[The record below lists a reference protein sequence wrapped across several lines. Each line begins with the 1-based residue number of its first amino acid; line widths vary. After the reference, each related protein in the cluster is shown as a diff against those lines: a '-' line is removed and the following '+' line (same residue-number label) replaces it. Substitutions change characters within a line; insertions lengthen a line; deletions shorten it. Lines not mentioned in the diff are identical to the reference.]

1 MPQKHVK
8 PELPKIK
15 IDREKLS
22 ATLNNSL
29 VIRLVIASVIFA
41 ISLIISMPDFV
52 SILLLVLAAGLA
64 GYDIILKAVDAVES
78 GNYFDT
84 PVLVVLTAVLAFF
97 IGFGI
102 EGTALV
108 LLYQIGMLL
117 LNYAKDH
124 TRKTALDLLQNQD
137 EAIVAQMRETIADD
151 DKTGMSIQKVLG
163 DSAAMVLKL
172 AMVLALIYAIA
183 MPLVT
188 SMSFS
193 VSIHR
198 ALIILLVA
206 SPFSVVA
213 SIPSA
218 GAVGLCQSAG
228 NGVVFNHAS
237 GLEAMADVSTAVF
250 DKSGIF
256 TEECPRI
263 IAMHSDVLDYDTF
276 LNFVAHAVYYSE
288 QPIANAVSAVFD
300 RDYKLDVIKDFR
312 EIPGY
317 GVELSIDGIGVLF
330 ATRELL
336 EQRGIPVE
344 DAPNNVGIAYY
355 MVVAGKPMG
364 KVVIS
369 SDVNQDLE
377 GLVPSLKRV
386 GISRCVLLSEDSKE
400 AGQQFAE
407 MLNFSEMYAECD
419 VEKKLRI
426 ISEITRKTKG
436 AVLFVYSNGIEAH
449 SDAAVDIRVSNR
461 AKYADAVVNPDAVGN
476 LSKVK
481 RISKR
486 VREICTENALFAFVV
501 KAILIFLSIIG
512 YCNLWLAIFFDFAAA
527 VAAVLNTI
535 RVTGTS
541 LRSNLRYK
549 MGK

>member
-8 PELPKIK
+8 YTPPRV
-15 IDREKLS
+15 DRAKLS

-41 ISLIISMPDFV
+41 ISLIITIPDFV
-52 SILLLVLAAGLA
+52 SIILLVFAAGLA
-64 GYDIILKAVDAVES
+64 GYDIILQAVDAVES
-78 GNYFDT
+78 GAYFDM

-124 TRKTALDLLQNQD
+124 TRKAALDLLQDMD
-137 EAIVAQMRETIADD
+137 ESVTAHMREVVSDEE
-151 DKTGMSIQKVLG
+151 KTAMSIQNVMG
-163 DSAAMVLKL
+163 SSAGMVLKV
-172 AMVLALIYAIA
+172 AMVLALVYAIA

-188 SMSFS
+188 SMSFV

-206 SPFSVVA
+206 TPFSVVA
-213 SIPSA
+213 AIPMA
-218 GAVGLCQSAG
+218 GMVGLCQSARQG
-228 NGVVFNHAS
+228 IIFNDAKS
-237 GLEAMADVSTAVF
+237 LESMADVSVAVF
-250 DKSGIF
+250 DKTGIF

-263 IAMHSDVLDYDTF
+263 VAMHSDVLDYDTF

-288 QPIANAVSAVFD
+288 QPVANAISAIYE

-317 GVELSIDGIGVLF
+317 GVELSIDGIGVTF
-330 ATRELL
+330 ATKEYL
-336 EQRGIPVE
+336 EGQ
-344 DAPNNVGIAYY
+344 GIAIDDNSDTPGTTYY
-355 MVVAGKPMG
+355 MVVAGRPMG
-364 KVVIS
+364 KVVVS

-377 GLVPSLKRV
+377 NLVPEMKRA

-407 MLNFSEMYAECD
+407 MLNFSEMYAQCD
-419 VEKKLRI
+419 AEKKLRI
-426 ISEITRKTKG
+426 ISDIARKTKG
-436 AVLFVYSNGIEAH
+436 AVLFVYAGGIEAH
-449 SDAAVDIRVSNR
+449 SDAAVDVRVNNR
-461 AKYADAVVNPDAVGN
+461 AKYADAVALPDAVGN
-476 LSKVK
+476 LPFAKGVSA
-481 RISKR
+481 R
-486 VREICTENALFAFVV
+486 VREICIENVLFAFVV
-501 KAILIFLSIIG
+501 KSILIFLSIIG
-512 YCNLWLAIFFDFAAA
+512 YCNLWFAIFLDFAAA
-527 VAAVLNTI
+527 VATVLNAI
-535 RVTGTS
+535 RVTTPS

>member
-8 PELPKIK
+8 YTPPRV
-15 IDREKLS
+15 DRAKLS

-41 ISLIISMPDFV
+41 ISLIITMPDFV
-52 SILLLVLAAGLA
+52 SIILLVFAAGLA
-64 GYDIILKAVDAVES
+64 GYDIILQAVDAVES
-78 GNYFDT
+78 GAYFDM

-124 TRKTALDLLQNQD
+124 TRKAALDLLQDMD
-137 EAIVAQMRETIADD
+137 ESVTAHMREVVSDEE
-151 DKTGMSIQKVLG
+151 KTAMSIQNVMG
-163 DSAAMVLKL
+163 SSAGMVLKV
-172 AMVLALIYAIA
+172 AMVLALVYAIA

-188 SMSFS
+188 SMSFV

-206 SPFSVVA
+206 TPFSVVA
-213 SIPSA
+213 AIPMA
-218 GAVGLCQSAG
+218 GTVGLCQSARQG
-228 NGVVFNHAS
+228 IIFNDAKS
-237 GLEAMADVSTAVF
+237 LESMADVSVAVF
-250 DKSGIF
+250 DKTGIF

-263 IAMHSDVLDYDTF
+263 VAMHSDVLDYDTF

-288 QPIANAVSAVFD
+288 QPVANAISAIYE

-317 GVELSIDGIGVLF
+317 GVELSIDGIGVTF
-330 ATRELL
+330 ATKEYL
-336 EQRGIPVE
+336 EGQ
-344 DAPNNVGIAYY
+344 GIAIDDNSDTPGTTYY
-355 MVVAGKPMG
+355 MVVAGRPMG
-364 KVVIS
+364 KVVVS

-377 GLVPSLKRV
+377 NLVPEMKRA

-407 MLNFSEMYAECD
+407 MLNFSEMYAQCD
-419 VEKKLRI
+419 AEKKLRI
-426 ISEITRKTKG
+426 ISDIARKTKG
-436 AVLFVYSNGIEAH
+436 AVLFVYAGGIEAH
-449 SDAAVDIRVSNR
+449 SDAAVDVRVNNR
-461 AKYADAVVNPDAVGN
+461 AKYADAVALPDAVGN
-476 LSKVK
+476 LPFAKGVSA
-481 RISKR
+481 R
-486 VREICTENALFAFVV
+486 VREICIENALFAFVV
-501 KAILIFLSIIG
+501 KSILIFLSIIG
-512 YCNLWLAIFFDFAAA
+512 YCNLWFAIFLDFAAA
-527 VAAVLNTI
+527 VATVLNTI
-535 RVTGTS
+535 RVTTPS

>member
-8 PELPKIK
+8 PQLPKI
-15 IDREKLS
+15 DRAKLS

-29 VIRLVIASVIFA
+29 VIRLVIASVVFA
-41 ISLIISMPDFV
+41 ISLIVSMPDFV
-52 SILLLVLAAGLA
+52 TILLLVVAAALA

-108 LLYQIGMLL
+108 LLYQIGTLL
-117 LNYAKDH
+117 FSYAKDH
-124 TRKTALDLLQNQD
+124 VRKTALDLLRNQ
-137 EAIVAQMRETIADD
+137 EEGIVAHMRETIADD
-151 DKTGMSIQKVLG
+151 DKTYMSIQNVLG
-163 DSAAMVLKL
+163 SSAATVLKL
-172 AMVLALIYAIA
+172 AMVLALVYAIA

-218 GAVGLCQSAG
+218 GAVGLCQSARHG
-228 NGVVFNHAS
+228 LVFNNAYA
-237 GLEAMADVSTAVF
+237 LEAMADVSTAVF

-263 IAMHSDVLDYDTF
+263 IAMHSNVLDYDTF

-288 QPIANAVSAVFD
+288 APVANAISAVFD

-317 GVELSIDGIGVLF
+317 GVELSIDGIGVTF
-330 ATRELL
+330 ATREYL
-336 EQRGIPVE
+336 EEQGIAI
-344 DAPNNVGIAYY
+344 DDKPNDVGIAYY
-355 MVVAGKPMG
+355 MIVAGRPMG

-377 GLVPSLKRV
+377 SLVPDLKKIGV
-386 GISRCVLLSEDSKE
+386 SRCVLLSEDSKE
-400 AGQQFAE
+400 AGQQVAE
-407 MLNFSEMYAECD
+407 MLNFSELYAQCD
-419 VEKKLRI
+419 AETKLHI

-461 AKYADAVVNPDAVGN
+461 AKYADAVVIPDAVGN
-476 LSKVK
+476 LPAAKQ
-481 RISKR
+481 ISRR
-486 VREICTENALFAFVV
+486 VREICTENAVFAFVV
-501 KAILIFLSIIG
+501 KAVLIFLSIIG
-512 YCNLWLAIFFDFAAA
+512 YCNLWLAIFLDFAAA
-527 VAAVLNTI
+527 IATVLNTI
-535 RVTGTS
+535 RVTSMS
-541 LRSNLRYK
+541 LRNSLRYK

>member
-8 PELPKIK
+8 PTPPK
-15 IDREKLS
+15 IDRAKLS

-41 ISLIISMPDFV
+41 ISLIVSMPDFV
-52 SILLLVLAAGLA
+52 SIILLVVAAALA
-64 GYDIILKAVDAVES
+64 GYDIILKAVEAVES
-78 GNYFDT
+78 GNFFDT

-124 TRKTALDLLQNQD
+124 TRKAALELLHDQD
-137 EAIVAQMRETIADD
+137 EGIAAHMREIVMDD
-151 DKTGMSIQKVLG
+151 EKTAMSIQQVMG
-163 DSAAMVLKL
+163 SSAGMVLKL
-172 AMVLALIYAIA
+172 AMLLAVIYAIV
-183 MPLVT
+183 MPIVT

-206 SPFSVVA
+206 TPSSVVA
-213 SIPSA
+213 AIPMA
-218 GAVGLCQSAG
+218 GTVGLCQSARQ
-228 NGVVFNHAS
+228 GVVFSDAES
-237 GLEAMADVSTAVF
+237 LETMADASVAVF
-250 DKSGIF
+250 DKNGIF

-288 QPIANAVSAVFD
+288 QPVANAISAVSD

-317 GVELSIDGIGVLF
+317 GVELSIDGIGVTF
-330 ATRELL
+330 ATREYL
-336 EQRGIPVE
+336 EEQGIQIE
-344 DAPNNVGIAYY
+344 DSQNSVGTAYY
-355 MVVAGKPMG
+355 MVVAGRPMG

-377 GLVPSLKRV
+377 SLVPEMKNV

-400 AGQQFAE
+400 SAQQFAE
-407 MLNFSEMYAECD
+407 MLNFSEMYAQCD
-419 VEKKLRI
+419 AEKKLRI
-426 ISEITRKTKG
+426 ISEIDHKTKG

-449 SDAAVDIRVSNR
+449 SDAAVDIRVNNR
-461 AKYADAVVNPDAVGN
+461 AKYADAIVLPDAVRN
-476 LSKVK
+476 LPTAK
-481 RISKR
+481 RVSAR
-486 VREICTENALFAFVV
+486 VREICIENALFAFIV
-501 KAILIFLSIIG
+501 KSLLIFLSIIG
-512 YCNLWLAIFFDFAAA
+512 YCNLWFAIFIDFATA
-527 VAAVLNTI
+527 VATVLNTI
-535 RVTGTS
+535 RVTSAS
-541 LRSNLRYK
+541 LRSKLRYK

>member
-8 PELPKIK
+8 PTPPKIDK
-15 IDREKLS
+15 AKLS

-41 ISLIISMPDFV
+41 ISLIVSMPDFV
-52 SILLLVLAAGLA
+52 SIILLVLAAALA
-64 GYDIILKAVDAVES
+64 GYDIILKAVESVES
-78 GNYFDT
+78 GSYFDM

-102 EGTALV
+102 EGTAVV

-124 TRKTALDLLQNQD
+124 TRKAALDLLRDQD
-137 EAIVAQMRETIADD
+137 DGIAAHMQEIVMDD
-151 DKTGMSIQKVLG
+151 EKTSMSIQKVMG
-163 DSAAMVLKL
+163 GSAGMVLKL
-172 AMVLALIYAIA
+172 AMLLAVIYAVV
-183 MPLVT
+183 MPIIT

-206 SPFSVVA
+206 TPFSVVTA
-213 SIPSA
+213 IPMA
-218 GAVGLCQSAG
+218 GTVGLCHSARQG
-228 NGVVFNHAS
+228 IVFTDAES
-237 GLEAMADVSTAVF
+237 LESMADVSVAVF
-250 DKSGIF
+250 DKNG
-256 TEECPRI
+256 

-288 QPIANAVSAVFD
+288 QPVANAISSVYD

-317 GVELSIDGIGVLF
+317 GVELSIDGIGVTF
-330 ATRELL
+330 ATKEYL
-336 EQRGIPVE
+336 EEQGIHVE
-344 DAPNNVGIAYY
+344 ESKNSVGTAYY
-355 MVVAGKPMG
+355 MVVAGRPMG

-377 GLVPSLKRV
+377 SLVPEMKKLGV
-386 GISRCVLLSEDSKE
+386 SRCVLLSEDSKE
-400 AGQQFAE
+400 AAQQFAE
-407 MLNFSEMYAECD
+407 MLNFSEMYAQCD
-419 VEKKLRI
+419 AEKKLRI
-426 ISEITRKTKG
+426 ISEIAHKTKG

-449 SDAAVDIRVSNR
+449 SDAAVDIRVNNR
-461 AKYADAVVNPDAVGN
+461 AKYADAIVLPDAVSN
-476 LSKVK
+476 LPMAK
-481 RISKR
+481 RVSAR
-486 VREICTENALFAFVV
+486 VREICIENALFAFVV
-501 KAILIFLSIIG
+501 KAVLIFLSIIG
-512 YCNLWLAIFFDFAAA
+512 YCNLWFAIFIDFAAA
-527 VAAVLNTI
+527 VATVLNTI
-535 RVTGTS
+535 RVTSAS
-541 LRSNLRYK
+541 LRSRLRYK

>member
-1 MPQKHVK
+1 MRQKHVK
-8 PELPKIK
+8 YTPPRV
-15 IDREKLS
+15 DRAKLS

-41 ISLIISMPDFV
+41 ISLIITMPDFV
-52 SILLLVLAAGLA
+52 SIILLVFAAGLA
-64 GYDIILKAVDAVES
+64 GYDIILQAVDAVES
-78 GNYFDT
+78 GAYFDM

-124 TRKTALDLLQNQD
+124 TRKAALDLLQDMD
-137 EAIVAQMRETIADD
+137 ESVTAHMREVVSDEE
-151 DKTGMSIQKVLG
+151 KTAMSIQNVMG
-163 DSAAMVLKL
+163 SSAGMVLKV
-172 AMVLALIYAIA
+172 AMVLALVYAIA

-188 SMSFS
+188 SMSFV

-206 SPFSVVA
+206 TPFSVVA
-213 SIPSA
+213 AIPMA
-218 GAVGLCQSAG
+218 GTVGLCQSARQG
-228 NGVVFNHAS
+228 IIFNDAKS
-237 GLEAMADVSTAVF
+237 LESMADVSVAVF
-250 DKSGIF
+250 DKTGIF

-263 IAMHSDVLDYDTF
+263 VAMHSDVLDYDTF

-288 QPIANAVSAVFD
+288 QPVANAISAIYE

-317 GVELSIDGIGVLF
+317 GVELSIDGIGVTF
-330 ATRELL
+330 ATKEYL
-336 EQRGIPVE
+336 EGQ
-344 DAPNNVGIAYY
+344 GIAIDDNSDTPGTTYY
-355 MVVAGKPMG
+355 MVVAGRPMG
-364 KVVIS
+364 KVVVS

-377 GLVPSLKRV
+377 NLVPEMKRA

-407 MLNFSEMYAECD
+407 MLNFSEMYAQCD
-419 VEKKLRI
+419 AEKKLRI
-426 ISEITRKTKG
+426 ISDIARKTKG
-436 AVLFVYSNGIEAH
+436 AVLFVYAGGIEAH
-449 SDAAVDIRVSNR
+449 SDAAVDVRVNNR
-461 AKYADAVVNPDAVGN
+461 AKYADAVALPDAVGN
-476 LSKVK
+476 LPFAKGVSA
-481 RISKR
+481 R
-486 VREICTENALFAFVV
+486 VREICIENALFAFVV
-501 KAILIFLSIIG
+501 KSILIFLSIIG
-512 YCNLWLAIFFDFAAA
+512 YCNLWFAIFLDFAAA
-527 VAAVLNTI
+527 VATVLNTI
-535 RVTGTS
+535 RVTTPS